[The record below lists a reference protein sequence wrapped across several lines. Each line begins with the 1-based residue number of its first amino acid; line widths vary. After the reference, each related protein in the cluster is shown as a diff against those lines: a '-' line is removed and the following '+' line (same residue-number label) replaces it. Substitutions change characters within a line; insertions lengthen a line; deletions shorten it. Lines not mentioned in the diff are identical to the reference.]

1 MRDLLEKL
9 KEVCDLYSVE
19 YDFENIIEDLC
30 DRSSDVEI
38 TNPTYV
44 SHLGNFHRVIEFR
57 SNKLDR
63 LYLNHFESEGYQ
75 LNNTHPKKIND
86 LIKSIENGSFF
97 RLILQCMIKIDQH
110 DHLGF
115 GEKDI
120 DEILKAKKRLESIG
134 YNTYLLDYSA
144 FDKPTSKLTT
154 IKDSNLKEYN
164 ELYFV
169 IISDSFEEPDLQDI
183 VPGNIQKEFK
193 EFIKTLSDSDSKK
206 LINILSKSEWS
217 K

>member
-9 KEVCDLYSVE
+9 KEVCDLSSVE

-30 DRSSDVEI
+30 DRSDVEI

-44 SHLGNFHRVIEFR
+44 RHLGNFHRVIEFR
-57 SNKLDR
+57 PNYKLDR
-63 LYLNHFESEGYQ
+63 LYFNYFESEGYQ
-75 LNNTHPKKIND
+75 EQTTHSKKINE
-86 LIKSIENGSFF
+86 LINSIENGSFF
-97 RLILQCMIKIDQH
+97 RLILQCMIKFD
-110 DHLGF
+110 
-115 GEKDI
+115 EKDI
-120 DEILKAKKRLESIG
+120 DEILRSKERLESIG
-134 YNTYLLDYSA
+134 YKTYFLMHSA
-144 FDKPTSKLTT
+144 FEIPTSKLTT

-164 ELYFV
+164 EVYFV

-193 EFIKTLSDSDSKK
+193 EFIKTLSDSNSKK
-206 LINILSKSEWS
+206 LINILSKAEWS

>member
-9 KEVCDLYSVE
+9 KEVCDLSSIE

-30 DRSSDVEI
+30 DRSDVEI
-38 TNPTYV
+38 TYPTYAR
-44 SHLGNFHRVIEFR
+44 HLGNFHRVIEFR
-57 SNKLDR
+57 PNYKLDR
-63 LYLNHFESEGYQ
+63 LYFNYFEHEGYQ
-75 LNNTHPKKIND
+75 AQTTNKTHSKKINE
-86 LIKSIENGSFF
+86 LINSIENGSFF
-97 RLILQCMIKIDQH
+97 RLILQCMIKFD
-110 DHLGF
+110 
-115 GEKDI
+115 EKDI

-134 YNTYLLDYSA
+134 YNTYLLMGSA
-144 FDKPTSKLTT
+144 FDIPTSKLKT

-164 ELYFV
+164 EVYFV

-193 EFIKTLSDSDSKK
+193 EFIKTLSDSNSAK
-206 LINILSKSEWS
+206 LINILSKAEWS

>member
-30 DRSSDVEI
+30 DRSDVEI

-57 SNKLDR
+57 PNYKLDR
-63 LYLNHFESEGYQ
+63 LYFNYFESEGYQ
-75 LNNTHPKKIND
+75 LNNTHSKKIND

-97 RLILQCMIKIDQH
+97 RLILQCMIKFDQH
-110 DHLGF
+110 AHLGF

-144 FDKPTSKLTT
+144 FDKPTS
-154 IKDSNLKEYN
+154 N
-164 ELYFV
+164 
-169 IISDSFEEPDLQDI
+169 
-183 VPGNIQKEFK
+183 
-193 EFIKTLSDSDSKK
+193 
-206 LINILSKSEWS
+206 
-217 K
+217 

>member
-9 KEVCDLYSVE
+9 KEVCDLSSVE

-30 DRSSDVEI
+30 DRSDVEI

-44 SHLGNFHRVIEFR
+44 RHLGNFHRVIEFR
-57 SNKLDR
+57 PNYKLDR
-63 LYLNHFESEGYQ
+63 LYFNYFEEGYQ
-75 LNNTHPKKIND
+75 AQTTNKTHSKKINE
-86 LIKSIENGSFF
+86 LINSIENGSFF
-97 RLILQCMIKIDQH
+97 RLILQCMVKFD
-110 DHLGF
+110 
-115 GEKDI
+115 EKNI

-134 YNTYLLDYSA
+134 YNTYLLMDSA

-164 ELYFV
+164 EVYFV
-169 IISDSFEEPDLQDI
+169 IISDSFEEPNLQDI

-193 EFIKTLSDSDSKK
+193 EFIKTLSDSNSKK
-206 LINILSKSEWS
+206 LINILSKAEWS

>member
-9 KEVCDLYSVE
+9 KEVCDLSSVE

-30 DRSSDVEI
+30 DRSDVEI
-38 TNPTYV
+38 TNPTYAR
-44 SHLGNFHRVIEFR
+44 HLGNFHRVIEFR
-57 SNKLDR
+57 PNYKLDR
-63 LYLNHFESEGYQ
+63 LYFNYFESGYQ
-75 LNNTHPKKIND
+75 EQTTNKTHSKKINE
-86 LIKSIENGSFF
+86 LINSLENGSFF
-97 RLILQCMIKIDQH
+97 RLILQCMIKFD
-110 DHLGF
+110 
-115 GEKDI
+115 EKDI
-120 DEILKAKKRLESIG
+120 DEILKTKKRLESIG
-134 YNTYLLDYSA
+134 YNTYLLMNSA
-144 FDKPTSKLTT
+144 FDIPTSKLTS

-193 EFIKTLSDSDSKK
+193 EFIKTLSDSNSKK
-206 LINILSKSEWS
+206 LINILSKAEWS

>member
-1 MRDLLEKL
+1 MRELIEKL
-9 KEVCDLYSVE
+9 KDVCDLSSVE

-30 DRSSDVEI
+30 DRSDVEL
-38 TNPTYV
+38 TNPTYIRN
-44 SHLGNFHRVIEFR
+44 LGYFHRVIEF
-57 SNKLDR
+57 SPNIELDR
-63 LYLNHFESEGYQ
+63 IYFNYYENEVTQRPLGFS
-75 LNNTHPKKIND
+75 PVDSKKINA

-97 RLILQCMIKIDQH
+97 RLILQCKIK
-110 DHLGF
+110 F

-120 DEILKAKKRLESIG
+120 DEILRSKERLESIG
-134 YNTYLLDYSA
+134 YKTYFLMDSA
-144 FDKPTSKLTT
+144 FDKPTSKLTS

-164 ELYFV
+164 EVYFV

-193 EFIKTLSDSDSKK
+193 EFIKTLSDSNSKK
-206 LINILSKSEWS
+206 LINILSKAEWS